1 MNPIAFLII
10 AFVLNAAANV
20 LIKYSALHPAAL
32 RPGWPSFLQV
42 YLNWPFIVG
51 VVCFALN
58 LAAYT
63 LALRRLPLSIAYP
76 IMVSLGYLLILGAS
90 AYLFQE
96 KLVIRQ
102 YFGAAL
108 MLGGLWLLV
117 R

>member
-1 MNPIAFLII
+1 MNPILFLVI
-10 AFVLNAAANV
+10 AFVLNAGANV
-20 LIKYSALHPAAL
+20 LIKYSALHPAPP
-32 RPGWPSFLQV
+32 RPGWPDLLQV
-42 YLNWPFIVG
+42 YLNWPFIAG

-63 LALRRLPLSIAYP
+63 LALRKLPLSIAYP

-90 AYLFQE
+90 AVLFQE

-102 YFGAAL
+102 YLGAGL